1 MRGPPCRIAAEPA
14 MAALHVQAGKISNR
28 EGQHDLNARFST

>member
-1 MRGPPCRIAAEPA
+1 

-28 EGQHDLNARFST
+28 EGQHDLNARFSTQGVKPWF